1 MNPKETVKVLEEL
14 QNKILLFFSYN
25 NGKEKFYNALNHT
38 IHCCKMVE
46 IKENKIYKVLKKE
59 LWDYYY
65 ELNDFSNQKEAIEN
79 AENDLRNLAQ
89 AIYRELKGIK
99 E

>member
-46 IKENKIYKVLKKE
+46 IKENKIYK
-59 LWDYYY
+59 
-65 ELNDFSNQKEAIEN
+65 
-79 AENDLRNLAQ
+79 
-89 AIYRELKGIK
+89 
-99 E
+99 